1 MVKLVVELMSVSIEE
16 VRLGDLNL
24 VVALSPMVGGH
35 TRVSISRRHRVL
47 KNSQVLEGVQSV
59 ATQ

>member
-1 MVKLVVELMSVSIEE
+1 MSVSIEE